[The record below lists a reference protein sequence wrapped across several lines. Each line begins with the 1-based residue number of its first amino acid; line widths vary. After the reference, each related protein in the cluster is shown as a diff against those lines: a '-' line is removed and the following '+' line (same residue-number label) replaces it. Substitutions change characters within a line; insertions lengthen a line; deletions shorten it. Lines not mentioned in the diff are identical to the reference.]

1 MQRPGVAVD
10 LERMSNYAIYPSL
23 KDRAVFVTG
32 GGSGIGASI
41 VEHFCAQGS
50 KVAFVDIARKAS
62 EALVKTIAGKG
73 LPAPLFIECNIADIP
88 ALQKAIVEAK
98 QKLGPIRVLV
108 NNAAHDQRH
117 AIDTV
122 TPEYW
127 DERYAVNLKHQ
138 FFAAQAVYKDMAA
151 AGGGAIVNLGSTSWV
166 VGQGGMPCYT
176 SAKSA
181 VAGLTRALAR
191 DFGPLNIRVNCILPG
206 WIMAKKT
213 YRQAINEALRQEME
227 RDPRV
232 IIMGEDVAGGLGAP
246 GEQDA
251 WGGPLGVT
259 KGLMPKFGRDRVL
272 DTPISES
279 AFVGA
284 AVGAAATGLRPVAEL
299 MFVDFFGVCFD
310 QIYNQAAKFKYMA
323 EPMWDLA
330 AVSIEAELDAAL
342 DRILLE
348 EYFGGGA
355 ARHAGRFALYKASLN
370 LIAAAWAVVQIADGN
385 LGTDFAAFAHQR
397 LAWHVLQVGATRDLL
412 DGAAGTE
419 LRAYLG
425 EFQIRESGRLD

>member
-1 MQRPGVAVD
+1 
-10 LERMSNYAIYPSL
+10 MSEYAIYPSL
-23 KDRAVFVTG
+23 KDRAVFITG

-50 KVAFVDIARKAS
+50 KVAFVDIAREAS
-62 EALVKTIAGKG
+62 ETLVKAIAAKG
-73 LPAPLFIECNIADIP
+73 LPSPLFIACDITDIP
-88 ALQKAIVEAK
+88 ALQKAIADAK

-206 WIMAKKT
+206 WIMT
-213 YRQAINEALRQEME
+213 ERQITMWLTPE
-227 RDPRV
+227 
-232 IIMGEDVAGGLGAP
+232 GE
-246 GEQDA
+246 E
-251 WGGPLGVT
+251 
-259 KGLMPKFGRDRVL
+259 
-272 DTPISES
+272 
-279 AFVGA
+279 
-284 AVGAAATGLRPVAEL
+284 EL
-299 MFVDFFGVCFD
+299 MKRQCLKRKLVPAD
-310 QIYNQAAKFKYMA
+310 I
-323 EPMWDLA
+323 
-330 AVSIEAELDAAL
+330 
-342 DRILLE
+342 
-348 EYFGGGA
+348 
-355 ARHAGRFALYKASLN
+355 ARTVLF
-370 LIAAAWAVVQIADGN
+370 
-385 LGTDFAAFAHQR
+385 FAAEDS
-397 LAWHVLQVGATRDLL
+397 GACTNQNYIV
-412 DGAAGTE
+412 DGGWV
-419 LRAYLG
+419 
-425 EFQIRESGRLD
+425 